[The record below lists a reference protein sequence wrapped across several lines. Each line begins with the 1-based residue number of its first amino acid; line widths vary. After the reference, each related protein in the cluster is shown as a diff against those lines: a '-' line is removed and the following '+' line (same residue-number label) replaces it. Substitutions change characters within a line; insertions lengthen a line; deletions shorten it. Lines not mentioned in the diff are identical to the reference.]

1 MEEKVLPVKLNSI
14 NDLVRLAVSTI
25 TPQALTYII
34 RFWVDNKIVI
44 GILGVFRDY
53 YKYYGLPL
61 FYYYTVNPAE
71 HPALVEANYVVV
83 STSEERF
90 EFTKQPKPGVS
101 IPIIGLSE
109 KPPFI
114 PDLD

>member
-1 MEEKVLPVKLNSI
+1 MEEKVLPVKVNSI
-14 NDLVRLAVSTI
+14 NDLVRLAVSTV

-34 RFWVDNKIVI
+34 RFRLKDKIVI

-61 FYYYTVNPAE
+61 FYYYIVNPAE
-71 HPALVEANYVVV
+71 QPMLSEANYVVV

-90 EFTKQPKPGVS
+90 EFAKQPKPGVS

-114 PDLD
+114 PDLE